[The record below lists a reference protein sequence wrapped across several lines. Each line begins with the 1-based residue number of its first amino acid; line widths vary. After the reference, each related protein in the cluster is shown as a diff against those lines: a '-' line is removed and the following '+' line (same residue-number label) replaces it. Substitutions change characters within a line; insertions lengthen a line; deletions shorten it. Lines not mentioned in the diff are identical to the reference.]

1 MNLHFNRF
9 SNPGSFFIGGSKS
22 ESAGIDQR
30 IIIDFH
36 ADDIARDAGLI
47 VHDRNPPARKTVKNP
62 AFAHIGPAD
71 DGYDT
76 RISHGWKSA
85 GRENARYGWR
95 NQSKGCS
102 RLRNNSERIFLRS
115 ARKPGQ
121 ARPLL
126 FPPSINSPQIR
137 FPSIRFAQ
145 PTETHKKFRP
155 ADDNRVPSH

>member
-62 AFAHIGPAD
+62 AFAHIGLAD

-76 RISHGWKSA
+76 RISHRS
-85 GRENARYGWR
+85 EEHTSEL
-95 NQSKGCS
+95 QSRGHLVC
-102 RLRNNSERIFLRS
+102 RLL
-115 ARKPGQ
+115 
-121 ARPLL
+121 
-126 FPPSINSPQIR
+126 
-137 FPSIRFAQ
+137 
-145 PTETHKKFRP
+145 
-155 ADDNRVPSH
+155 